1 VRGLKAK
8 FLKTGLISIAIRSF
22 GAVLSVLVTVF
33 LARVLGVDGFGAYAY
48 VLAILTLLALP
59 AEAGIPQLVTRETA
73 LGMVRK
79 STARVVGIW
88 RWATTIGVVMG
99 VAIALGLGVVQMA
112 WPGVMGE
119 HADLFFAGLLLPL
132 ALALTHIV
140 AAFLRGLRNVV
151 SAQLVGSVTAPLAFI
166 VFICV
171 LLGIDTEITPSS
183 AMGLYFLSTGI
194 ALSLGILLFFKVR
207 PWRAVEKI
215 KPAYETKAWMKS
227 LMPLS
232 MITGF
237 RVINAQVD
245 LVLLGILAAT
255 MDVGVYKAMLVFS
268 AALLLPQQAINDVI
282 SPYLVSSHETGNK
295 HKLETIVFMT
305 ALASFVLMLF
315 PALIFLFWGGSIIEL
330 VYGEEYKSGYV
341 ALVILLAGQVVNAG
355 SGPVALLLNM
365 TGYERYTL
373 RGVGV
378 STILNVVLNAILI
391 PKYGI
396 AGAAVASALT
406 VMGWNLILVY
416 FVATKLGI
424 NSSVIN
430 SLLFRKMS
438 KI

>member
-1 VRGLKAK
+1 MRGLKGK
-8 FLKTGLISIAIRSF
+8 FLKIGLVSITIRSF
-22 GAVLSVLVTVF
+22 GAALSVLVTVI
-33 LARVLGVDGFGAYAY
+33 LARVLGVDGFGEYAY

-59 AEAGIPQLVTRETA
+59 AQAGIPQLVTRETA
-73 LGMVRK
+73 LSMVRK

-88 RWATTIGVVMG
+88 RWATKIGVVMG
-99 VAIALGLGVVQMA
+99 GAIALGLGVVQMA
-112 WPGVMGE
+112 WPDVMGE
-119 HADLFFAGLLLPL
+119 NADLFFAGLLLPL

-151 SAQLVGSVTAPLAFI
+151 LAQLVGSVTAPLVFI

-171 LLGIDTEITPSS
+171 LLGINTEITPSS
-183 AMGLYFLSTGI
+183 AMGLNFLSTGI
-194 ALSLGILLFFKVR
+194 ALSLGMLLFFKVR

-215 KPAYETKAWMKS
+215 EPAYETKAWMKS

-237 RVINAQVD
+237 SFINAQVA
-245 LVLLGILAAT
+245 LVMLGILAAK

-268 AALLLPQQAINDVI
+268 SALLIAQQAINDVI

-315 PALIFLFWGGSIIEL
+315 PALIFAFWGGSIIEL
-330 VYGEEYKSGYV
+330 VYGEEYRTGYV
-341 ALVILLAGQVVNAG
+341 ALVILLVGQVVNAG

-365 TGYERYTL
+365 TGHERYTL

-378 STILNVVLNAILI
+378 STILNVVLNVILI

>member
-1 VRGLKAK
+1 VRGLKGK
-8 FLKTGLISIAIRSF
+8 FLKIGLVSITIKSF
-22 GAVLSVLVTVF
+22 GAVLSVLVTVI
-33 LARVLGVDGFGAYAY
+33 LARVLGVDGFGEYAY

-88 RWATTIGVVMG
+88 RWATTIGVMMG
-99 VAIALGLGVVQMA
+99 GAIALGLGIVQMA
-112 WPGVMGE
+112 WPDVMGE

-132 ALALTHIV
+132 VLALTHIV

-151 SAQLVGSVTAPLAFI
+151 PAQLVNSVTAPLAFI

-171 LLGIDTEITPSS
+171 LLGINTEITPSS
-183 AMGLYFLSTGI
+183 AMGLNFLSTGI
-194 ALSLGILLFFKVR
+194 ALSLGMLLFFKVR
-207 PWRAVEKI
+207 PWRAVKKI
-215 KPAYETKAWMKS
+215 EPAYETKAWMKS

-295 HKLETIVFMT
+295 HKLENIVFMT
-305 ALASFVLMLF
+305 ALASFVLMLI
-315 PALIFLFWGGSIIEL
+315 PALIFVFWGGSIIEL
-330 VYGEEYKSGYV
+330 VYGEEFRPGYV
-341 ALVILLAGQVVNAG
+341 ALVILLVGQVVNAG

-365 TGYERYTL
+365 TGHEKYTL

-378 STILNVVLNAILI
+378 STILNVVLCVILI

-406 VMGWNLILVY
+406 LVGWNLILVY
-416 FVATKLGI
+416 FVARKLGI

>member
-1 VRGLKAK
+1 MRGLKGK
-8 FLKTGLISIAIRSF
+8 FLKTGLVSITIRSF
-22 GAVLSVLVTVF
+22 GAVLTVLVTAI

-59 AEAGIPQLVTRETA
+59 AQAGIPQLVTRETA

-88 RWATTIGVVMG
+88 RWATTIGLVMG
-99 VAIALGLGVVQMA
+99 GAIALGLGVVQMA
-112 WPGVMGE
+112 WPDVMGE

-132 ALALTHIV
+132 ALALMYIV
-140 AAFLRGLRNVV
+140 TAFLRGLRNEVP
-151 SAQLVGSVTAPLAFI
+151 ALLVGSLAAPLAYI
-166 VFICV
+166 VFIGV
-171 LLGIDTEITPSS
+171 LLGINTEITPSS
-183 AMGLYFLSTGI
+183 AMGLYFLSTAI
-194 ALSLGILLFFKVR
+194 ALSLGMLLFFKAR

-215 KPAYETKAWMKS
+215 EPVYETKAWMKS

-232 MITGF
+232 METGC
-237 RVINAQVD
+237 RTINAQVG
-245 LVLLGILAAT
+245 LVLLGILAAK

-268 AALLLPQQAINDVI
+268 TALLLPQQAINGVV
-282 SPYLVSSHETGNK
+282 SPYLVSLHETGNK
-295 HKLETIVFMT
+295 HKLEAIVFIT
-305 ALASFVLMLF
+305 ALASFVLMLI
-315 PALIFLFWGGSIIEL
+315 PALIFVFWGGSIIEH
-330 VYGEEYKSGYV
+330 VYSEEYRLGYV
-341 ALVILLAGQVVNAG
+341 ALVILLVGQVVNAG

-378 STILNVVLNAILI
+378 STILNIVLNIILI

-396 AGAAVASALT
+396 TGAAVASALT
-406 VMGWNLILVY
+406 LVVWNLMLVY
-416 FVATKLGI
+416 FVARKLGI

>member
-378 STILNVVLNAILI
+378 STILNVVLNVILI

-406 VMGWNLILVY
+406 LVGWNLILVY
-416 FVATKLGI
+416 FVARELGI

>member
-1 VRGLKAK
+1 M
-8 FLKTGLISIAIRSF
+8 
-22 GAVLSVLVTVF
+22 LVTII
-33 LARVLGVDGFGAYAY
+33 LARVLGVDGFGEYAY

-59 AEAGIPQLVTRETA
+59 AQAGIPQLVTRETA

-88 RWATTIGVVMG
+88 RWATKIGVVMG
-99 VAIALGLGVVQMA
+99 GAIALGLGVVQMA
-112 WPGVMGE
+112 WPDVMGE

-151 SAQLVGSVTAPLAFI
+151 LAQLVGSVTAPLAFI
-166 VFICV
+166 VFISV
-171 LLGIDTEITPSS
+171 LLGINTEITPSS
-183 AMGLYFLSTGI
+183 AMGLNFLSTGI
-194 ALSLGILLFFKVR
+194 ALSLGMLLFFKVR

-215 KPAYETKAWMKS
+215 EPAYETKAWIKS

-237 RVINAQVD
+237 SFINAQFA
-245 LVLLGILAAT
+245 LIMLGILAAK
-255 MDVGVYKAMLVFS
+255 MDVGVYKAMMVFS
-268 AALLLPQQAINDVI
+268 SALLIAQQAINDVI

-305 ALASFVLMLF
+305 ALASFVFMLF
-315 PALIFLFWGGSIIEL
+315 PALIFAFWGGSIIEL
-330 VYGEEYKSGYV
+330 VYGEEYRPGYV
-341 ALVILLAGQVVNAG
+341 ALVILLVGQVVNAG

-378 STILNVVLNAILI
+378 STILNVVLCVILI

-406 VMGWNLILVY
+406 LVGWNLILVY
-416 FVATKLGI
+416 FVARKLGI
-424 NSSVIN
+424 NSTVIN

>member
-1 VRGLKAK
+1 MRGLKGK
-8 FLKTGLISIAIRSF
+8 FLKIGLVSITIKGF
-22 GAVLSVLVTVF
+22 GAALSVLVTII
-33 LARVLGVDGFGAYAY
+33 LARVLGVDGFGEYAY

-59 AEAGIPQLVTRETA
+59 AQAGIPQLVTRETA

-88 RWATTIGVVMG
+88 RWATKIGVVMG
-99 VAIALGLGVVQMA
+99 GAIALGLGVVQMA
-112 WPGVMGE
+112 WPDVMGE

-151 SAQLVGSVTAPLAFI
+151 LAQLVGSVTAPLAFI
-166 VFICV
+166 VFISV
-171 LLGIDTEITPSS
+171 LLGINTEITPSS
-183 AMGLYFLSTGI
+183 AMGLNFLSTGI
-194 ALSLGILLFFKVR
+194 ALSLGMLLFFKVR

-215 KPAYETKAWMKS
+215 EPAYETKAWIKS

-237 RVINAQVD
+237 SFINAQFA
-245 LVLLGILAAT
+245 LIMLGILAAK
-255 MDVGVYKAMLVFS
+255 MDVGVYKAMMVFS
-268 AALLLPQQAINDVI
+268 SALLIAQQAINDVI

-305 ALASFVLMLF
+305 ALASFVFMLF
-315 PALIFLFWGGSIIEL
+315 PALIFAFWGGSIIEL
-330 VYGEEYKSGYV
+330 VYGEEYRPGYV
-341 ALVILLAGQVVNAG
+341 ALVILLVGQVVNAG

-378 STILNVVLNAILI
+378 STILNVVLCVILI

-406 VMGWNLILVY
+406 LVGWNLILVY
-416 FVATKLGI
+416 FVARKLGI
-424 NSSVIN
+424 NSTVIN